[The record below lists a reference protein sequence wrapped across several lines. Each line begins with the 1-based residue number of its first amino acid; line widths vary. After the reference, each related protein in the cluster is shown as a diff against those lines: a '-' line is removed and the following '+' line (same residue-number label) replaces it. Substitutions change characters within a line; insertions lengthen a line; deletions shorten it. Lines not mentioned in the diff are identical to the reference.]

1 MNIADRI
8 QSLRKQKGMSQ
19 IELADAIGVS
29 RQAVSKWESEQT
41 IPDLDKIVAMSEIF
55 GTTTDYLLKGVEPVE
70 NEGGQAAAATAG
82 AAATAAASMGAGV
95 SAANFAAPAGPAV
108 TQMTKEEAIALVAKL
123 SQEYR
128 SLERLQKQISDNE
141 AVINKPVTIEY
152 ARHSAFRYFWPFFIY
167 AFLAMWGMILLTAIF
182 GSGDSAIVWAI
193 LVYAVPIGLLIGGGV
208 YARKRRDEENEAAA
222 EMANQRVR
230 RVDELK
236 KQNSELRSKLS
247 AYQMRVGNMDDCI
260 PPALKNSARMDR
272 IKVLLESG
280 KAKDLEEAFALCTE
294 RH

>member
-55 GTTTDYLLKGVEPVE
+55 GTTTDYLLKGIEPVE
-70 NEGGQAAAATAG
+70 NEGGQAAAATA
-82 AAATAAASMGAGV
+82 ATAAASTAI
-95 SAANFAAPAGPAV
+95 PAGPEV
-108 TQMTKEEAIALVAKL
+108 PQMTKEEAIALVAKL

-167 AFLAMWGMILLTAIF
+167 AFLALWGMILLTAIF